1 MPSINKAT
9 KVELEALPQVGPT
22 KAQAILD
29 FVKQKGGVSN
39 IDELKSI
46 ENLGDVA
53 FQSIVN
59 HEYTA

>member
-1 MPSINKAT
+1 MAT

-29 FVKQKGGVSN
+29 YVKAEGGVQT
-39 IDELKSI
+39 IEAIKGV

-53 FQSIVN
+53 FQSLVN
-59 HEYTA
+59 AGYTA

>member
-22 KAQAILD
+22 KAQAIVD
-29 FVKQKGGVSN
+29 YCKAQGGVQT
-39 IDELKSI
+39 I
-46 ENLGDVA
+46 EAIKGVDQLGDVA

-59 HEYTA
+59 AGYTA